1 MVNPATITFLG
12 LGLIT
17 YALKSLGPLFL
28 GGERRLPAALERL
41 AELVPAPLLA
51 ALVLVSSV
59 AEGSG
64 FVFDA
69 RVGGLVAA
77 GLALRLRA
85 NFLVT
90 VLVAAAVTA
99 GLRWIGG

>member
-1 MVNPATITFLG
+1 MRPATLTFLG

-17 YALKSLGPLFL
+17 YGLKSFGPLFL
-28 GGERRLPAALERL
+28 GGGRRLPAALARL

-59 AEGSG
+59 AEGAG

-69 RVGGLVAA
+69 RVGGVVAA
-77 GLALRLRA
+77 GLALRFRA

-90 VLVAAAVTA
+90 VLVAAAATA
-99 GLRWIGG
+99 GLRWMGA